1 MALQDRLDALR
12 AQFEAKAPKDVL
24 EIMHRAVENI
34 RQSGLLA
41 TTLKVGDKAPD
52 FILPN
57 ATGQPVSAR
66 NLLDKSPLVVS
77 FYRGKW

>member
-12 AQFEAKAPKDVL
+12 AQFEAKAPKEVL
-24 EIMHRAVENI
+24 EIMHRAVEDI
-34 RQSGLLA
+34 RKSRLLA

-52 FILPN
+52 FALPN
-57 ATGQPVSAR
+57 ATGQLVSSR
-66 NLLDKSPLVVS
+66 TLLQNGPLVVS

>member
-12 AQFEAKAPKDVL
+12 AQFEAKGPKDVL
-24 EIMHRAVENI
+24 EIMHRAVQTI
-34 RQSGLLA
+34 RQSGLPA

-57 ATGQPVSAR
+57 AAGQPVSSR
-66 NLLDKSPLVVS
+66 TLLAKSPLVVS

>member
-1 MALQDRLDALR
+1 MALQERLDALR

-24 EIMHRAVENI
+24 EIMRRAVENI

-41 TTLKVGDKAPD
+41 TTLKAGDQAPD
-52 FILPN
+52 FTLPN
-57 ATGQPVSAR
+57 ATEQLVSSR
-66 NLLDKSPLVVS
+66 TLLQKGPLVVS